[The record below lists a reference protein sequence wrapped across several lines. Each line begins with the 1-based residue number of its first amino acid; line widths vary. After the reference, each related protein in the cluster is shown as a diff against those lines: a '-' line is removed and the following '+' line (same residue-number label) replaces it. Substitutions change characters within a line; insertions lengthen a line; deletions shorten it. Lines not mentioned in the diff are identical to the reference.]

1 MWTGAVT
8 NFHVQVA
15 GGTGNVACRFKDKAH
30 SSKEGRKSSENT
42 LDACLEAFI
51 THRELMWNFIQ
62 NIISK

>member
-51 THRELMWNFIQ
+51 TQR
-62 NIISK
+62 